1 MKTEKSSSGN
11 YSGRFRELQ
20 ERFSA
25 LEPEIDDSN
34 TKKALSL
41 INGMLQ
47 ELWRNLNSTVSA
59 GDNRNQLKFSDIASM
74 YRHAP
79 KMEGKAINTPL
90 PVGTKAPELS
100 LPDANGNIVS
110 LADLRGS
117 TVLLVFYP
125 LDWSPGC
132 SQQLDLYQNEWNEFE
147 SRNIKVLGISV
158 DSIYS
163 HGAWA
168 AVRNI
173 KFPLLSDFN
182 PKAAVAKKYNVY
194 REPEGFTERA
204 LYIIDGNGVIRYSF
218 VSPYIHH
225 VPDIYELFKKM
236 DEINKPITV

>member
-1 MKTEKSSSGN
+1 MKTDKASSAI

-20 ERFSA
+20 ERFSE

-47 ELWRNLNSTVSA
+47 ELWRNS
-59 GDNRNQLKFSDIASM
+59 NRAEGNDQNQMKFSDIAAM

-90 PVGTKAPELS
+90 PVGTKAPDFS
-100 LPDANGNIVS
+100 LPDANGNMVS
-110 LADLRGS
+110 LSDFRGS
-117 TVLLVFYP
+117 TVMVVFYP

-132 SQQLDLYQNEWNEFE
+132 SQQLDLYQNEWSEFE
-147 SRNIKVLGISV
+147 SRNIKIVGISV

-168 AVRNI
+168 AVRKL

-182 PKAAVAKKYNVY
+182 PKAEVAKKYNVY
-194 REPEGFTERA
+194 REPEGFCERA
-204 LYIIDGNGVIRYSF
+204 LYIIDGDGVIRFSF